1 MAQRTQIL
9 YLDDIDGSQ
18 ADGTVRFG
26 LDGTAYEIDLNKK
39 HADQLA
45 KVIRP
50 YVEAARR
57 VPSSRRAA
65 SSGRASRHDQSD
77 VRAWARAQ
85 GIKVSD
91 RGRIPTDLMAQYQAA
106 H

>member
-9 YLDDIDGSQ
+9 YLDDIDGSR

-26 LDGTAYEIDLNKK
+26 VDGTAYEIDLNKK

-50 YVEAARR
+50 YVEAARQGA
-57 VPSSRRAA
+57 VISARRIQRTRIA
-65 SSGRASRHDQSD
+65 S
-77 VRAWARAQ
+77 
-85 GIKVSD
+85 
-91 RGRIPTDLMAQYQAA
+91 
-106 H
+106 